1 MGVIDEVLVGVLVC
15 VGVLLAVDVDV
26 SVVLPLIEPLSDVI
40 EEYELNTDDEELGVL
55 LGEPDDESEILEL
68 VVIRMDPET
77 DAEEVEVGVMV
88 V

>member
-40 EEYELNTDDEELGVL
+40 EEYELNTG
-55 LGEPDDESEILEL
+55 
-68 VVIRMDPET
+68 
-77 DAEEVEVGVMV
+77 
-88 V
+88 